1 MIGDLSRNDKIVV
14 MMKQLIALGLA
25 LAVAATV
32 SAGAQGGSFEVA
44 SVKPSNPNPT
54 GPLGAAPFVLPA
66 LGRLTAQNITLRML
80 VMAAY
85 QKQPF
90 EIVGGPEWQNSDK
103 FDINAKAPDTSPT
116 TDQLLGML
124 QTLLADR
131 FKLKVHTE
139 TRDVPIYALVLAR
152 GDRRPGP
159 KMKQSTDNCPDFKV
173 QQQQQLEA
181 IAKGGLQG
189 LAASAMKPG
198 ETRPCAVGAFPA
210 GPGLIGLK
218 ASGQA
223 MPTLALVLTQLMGRP
238 VIDRTELSGS
248 YDFELTI
255 DLQTLLRLQAEMGL
269 PVPPLPAGLPEAP
282 SLTTV
287 LQEDL
292 GLKLDSQRGP
302 GQVLVID
309 SADRPT
315 PD

>member
-1 MIGDLSRNDKIVV
+1 
-14 MMKQLIALGLA
+14 MMKRLIACGLA
-25 LAVAATV
+25 LIAAVALAV
-32 SAGAQGGSFEVA
+32 SAGAQAGSFEVA

-85 QKQPF
+85 QKAPF

-103 FDINAKAPDTSPT
+103 FDINAKAADTSPT

-131 FKLKVHTE
+131 FKLEVHTE
-139 TRDVPIYALVLAR
+139 TRDIPIYALVLAR
-152 GDRRPGP
+152 GDRRLGP

-181 IAKGGLQG
+181 LAKGGLQG
-189 LAASAMKPG
+189 LAASVMKPG
-198 ETRPCAVGAFPA
+198 ETRPCAVGSFPA

-223 MPTLALVLTQLMGRP
+223 MSTLALVLTQLMGRP
-238 VIDRTELSGS
+238 VIDRTELSGG

-309 SADRPT
+309 SAERPT